1 MGNGLGSLQKTWV
14 LSGQE
19 FSCLN
24 SEEKKKNKRRKA
36 KDAENEKPFDV
47 R

>member
-1 MGNGLGSLQKTWV
+1 MGNGLVGLQKIWV

-24 SEEKKKNKRRKA
+24 SEEKKKRKA

>member
-1 MGNGLGSLQKTWV
+1 MGNGLGGLQKTWV
-14 LSGQE
+14 LLGQE

-24 SEEKKKNKRRKA
+24 FEEKKNKRRKA

>member
-1 MGNGLGSLQKTWV
+1 MGNGLVGLQKIWV

-24 SEEKKKNKRRKA
+24 SEEKKKEESQRMQRMKSHSM
-36 KDAENEKPFDV
+36 
-47 R
+47 